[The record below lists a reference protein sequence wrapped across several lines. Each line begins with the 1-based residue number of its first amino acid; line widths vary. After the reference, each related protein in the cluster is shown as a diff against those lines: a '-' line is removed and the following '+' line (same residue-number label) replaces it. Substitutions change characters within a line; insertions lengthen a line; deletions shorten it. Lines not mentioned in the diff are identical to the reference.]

1 MKLCFALINLFDYN
15 EDMGYTQYMDQVVRS
30 PGEFIRDELEVRKW
44 TQDDLARI
52 LKRPLPTINQ
62 IVQGKRAILPEMA
75 IELGAAFGTDPEV
88 WMQREATYRLALAA
102 CNDEGVRRRARLYD
116 LAPVREMIRRGWI
129 SAEDELAELEV
140 ELKRFFGVESLDD
153 VPSLTVATRR
163 SEPLEELTPS
173 QRAWCFR
180 ARNLAAD
187 LITPPFDPARLDEC
201 EARLRMLLAFAPET
215 RLVPRTLTDFGIR
228 FVVVQPLSDSKI
240 DGATMWLA
248 TNKPVIALSMRMDR
262 IDSFWYTLF
271 HEFSHVRHGD
281 GSVDSNLTG
290 EDAVFSG
297 TKPQYERR
305 ADEEAAASLIP
316 PEKITSFIQRLAP
329 FYSKDRII
337 QFAHRI
343 KVHPGIIVGQL
354 QHRGEVR
361 YRSNREMLVKV
372 RDKVT
377 AASVTDGWGTA

>member
-1 MKLCFALINLFDYN
+1 MAD
-15 EDMGYTQYMDQVVRS
+15 EPRA
-30 PGEFIRDELEVRKW
+30 PGDFIRDELESRNW
-44 TQDDLARI
+44 TQADLARI

-75 IELGAAFGTDPEV
+75 IELGAAFGIGAEI
-88 WMQREATYRLALAA
+88 WMQREAAYRLSLAT
-102 CNDEGVRRRARLYD
+102 CDNGGVTQRARLYD
-116 LAPVREMIRRGWI
+116 IAPIREMIRRGWI
-129 SAEDELAELEV
+129 SPVDELSELEAEL
-140 ELKRFFGVESLDD
+140 KSFFRVDSLD
-153 VPSLTVATRR
+153 VAPSLPVATRR
-163 SEPLEELTPS
+163 SEPLEQLTPS

-187 LITPPFDPARLDEC
+187 LIAPPFDAARLAEC
-201 EARLRMLLAFAPET
+201 EARLKVLLAFAPET
-215 RLVPRTLTDFGIR
+215 RLVPRTLSDFGIR
-228 FVVVQPLSDSKI
+228 FVIVQPLSDSKI

-248 TNKPVIALSMRMDR
+248 DDKPVIALSMRMDR

-281 GSVDSNLTG
+281 GSLDSNLTG

-305 ADEEAAASLIP
+305 ADEEAASSLIP
-316 PEKITSFIQRLAP
+316 PDKITSFIQRVAP
-329 FYSKDRII
+329 FYSKERII

-354 QHRGEVR
+354 QHCGEVK

-372 RDKVT
+372 RQKVIT
-377 AASVTDGWGTA
+377 TSVTDGWGNSIS